1 MDMSSSSE
9 LHAHH
14 AAAQALQWAD
24 ELQALLEAEFEL
36 LKTRSLEGLD
46 ELQQRKSDLLA
57 RMADIA
63 LAHGALSLPAAKHGP
78 WGLFLERAAEC
89 RDLHRRNE
97 TLVSRQLES
106 VRGALHTI
114 QFPDLSSAV
123 ETYDRTGRLTHRA
136 GVRGYSRP

>member
-1 MDMSSSSE
+1 MDMTSSSE

-46 ELQQRKSDLLA
+46 DLQRRKSDLLA
-57 RMADIA
+57 GMTDIA
-63 LAHGALSLPAAKHGP
+63 LAHGALNHPEAALGP
-78 WGLFLERAAEC
+78 WGPFLQRAAEC

-114 QFPDLSSAV
+114 QFPDLSAAV
-123 ETYDRTGRLTHRA
+123 ETYDRSGRLTYRA